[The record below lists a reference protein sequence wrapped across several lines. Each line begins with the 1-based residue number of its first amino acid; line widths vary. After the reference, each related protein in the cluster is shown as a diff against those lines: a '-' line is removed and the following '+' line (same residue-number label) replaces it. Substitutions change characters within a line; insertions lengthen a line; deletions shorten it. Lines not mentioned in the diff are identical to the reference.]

1 MFQGNMTV
9 AETLELV
16 QFEWTA
22 ERSVKLRIRDSI
34 LTFST

>member
-1 MFQGNMTV
+1 MCKAHMGIE
-9 AETLELV
+9 ATLANV

-22 ERSVKLRIRDSI
+22 ERSVRLKIRDSI